1 MSRLKANASSTRR
14 VASRLQDSR
23 ALTALARGG
32 FAMNGLIHI
41 VIGAIAVSIA
51 FGGSGSADQG
61 GALEAL
67 TATPAGA
74 LVLWVVVIGLWGLG
88 VFQILEAALVRGT
101 DKDAWVDRAKEGG
114 KGIAYLAVGFTAF
127 TAANGG
133 QTNSGGQTQSL
144 SASLLATPGG
154 VILLVVVALVVVGIG
169 VYFVVKGAKQKFLED
184 ITEPQGTPKKAI
196 KVLGIGG
203 YIAKG
208 VALVAVGGLFAVAAF
223 THDSSNATGLDGALK
238 SLAELPFGVLI
249 LTAVGLGFVFYGVYC
264 FVRAKYADL

>member
-1 MSRLKANASSTRR
+1 MSRLKANASSTRQ

-88 VFQILEAALVRGT
+88 VFQILEAALVR
-101 DKDAWVDRAKEGG
+101 
-114 KGIAYLAVGFTAF
+114 AVGFTAF

-144 SASLLATPGG
+144 SATLLATPGG
-154 VILLVVVALVVVGIG
+154 VILLVVVALLVAGIG

-184 ITEPQGTPKKAI
+184 IDEPNGTPKKAI

-238 SLAELPFGVLI
+238 SLAELPFGVII

-264 FVRAKYADL
+264 FVRAKYARL